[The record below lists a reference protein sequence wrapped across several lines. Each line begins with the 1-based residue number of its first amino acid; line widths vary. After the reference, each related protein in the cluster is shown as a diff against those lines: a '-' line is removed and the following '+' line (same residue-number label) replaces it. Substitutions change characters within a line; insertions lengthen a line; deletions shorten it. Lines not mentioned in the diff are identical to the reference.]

1 MKKTGIFILLVVL
14 PLSCGSLRKFGLF
27 TEKINLKLLITEKEE
42 IDRSNNPAKKLL
54 LLEELK
60 EKEVILKNITVDD
73 IVPSQNIDYDFSV
86 VASVQSD
93 KGKIRCIIYT
103 KNVKII
109 SELEKGK
116 TKIDVHGRFSRF
128 FSLLDDFYTTVEIIQ
143 SKIEIIE
150 KEEK

>member
-1 MKKTGIFILLVVL
+1 MKKTGIFILLVIL
-14 PLSCGSLRKFGLF
+14 PLSCGTLRGFGLF
-27 TEKINLKLLITEKEE
+27 SEKIDLKQLITEKEE

-60 EKEVILKNITVDD
+60 EKEVKLKNITVDD

-116 TKIDVHGRFSRF
+116 TRINVHGRFSRF
-128 FSLLDDFYTTVEIIQ
+128 FSLLDDFYTTVEIIK